1 MTASTPQQPF
11 LCVSRGW
18 PLSGSAPPVFNDHIG
33 AQNRHPPT
41 APKRD
46 LRPPYST
53 QAQRGF
59 HAGRKVAGGVR

>member
-33 AQNRHPPT
+33 AYSVEKL
-41 APKRD
+41 PKGSSD
-46 LRPPYST
+46 
-53 QAQRGF
+53 A
-59 HAGRKVAGGVR
+59 